1 MNEIDF
7 YILSQ
12 KQAVLMNSL
21 INSESM
27 FIDSLAL
34 SV

>member
-21 INSESM
+21 INSKSRL
-27 FIDSLAL
+27 IDSLAL
-34 SV
+34 SI